1 MTWRNGRSP
10 KKYSKA
16 RRYHGKCEKCGKPTP
31 SNMVYQRIDESN
43 ISISYYAPYLCVDC
57 FKLEA
62 K

>member
-1 MTWRNGRSP
+1 MSWRNGNAPR
-10 KKYSKA
+10 KYRKP
-16 RRYHGKCEKCGKPTP
+16 RKYGGKCEKCGRPTP
-31 SNMVYQRIDESN
+31 PDKVYQRIDESN